1 MAKSNW
7 LKHVTN
13 TYKLLKQSNPEA
25 KLKDAMRLASKTF
38 RKVSSVVRDY
48 IPEKKGKTTRR
59 KRLGK
64 KGRKGRKGK
73 TSRTRKYRGGEAEAE
88 DFLIKEESET
98 V

>member
-38 RKVSSVVRDY
+38 KKVSSVVRDY
-48 IPEKKGKTTRR
+48 IPEKKGK
-59 KRLGK
+59 
-64 KGRKGRKGK
+64 K
-73 TSRTRKYRGGEAEAE
+73 TFVHTGSMININMLKS
-88 DFLIKEESET
+88 LIPS
-98 V
+98 